1 MVFMTD
7 QELGTRVKDQIR
19 WDGRVPAADIEITIE
34 DSKAILRGTV
44 PSYRAKMAAAEDA
57 WVVSG
62 IQKVDNQLQVKY
74 PPAVTVPPDSEI
86 ASSVETVLV
95 WEPDIDSANI
105 EVSVTSGVVTLRG
118 TVDAYWKKYQAE
130 QDAYGIAG
138 VIDVINELG
147 VVLTDKPLDQV
158 IARDIEAALARN
170 SHVNVEDVTVAVDN
184 GTVILGGNIPN
195 WAAWRSAYNAAIYTT
210 GVIDVV
216 DQLNIVYS

>member
-1 MVFMTD
+1 
-7 QELGTRVKDQIR
+7 
-19 WDGRVPAADIEITIE
+19 
-34 DSKAILRGTV
+34 
-44 PSYRAKMAAAEDA
+44 
-57 WVVSG
+57 
-62 IQKVDNQLQVKY
+62 
-74 PPAVTVPPDSEI
+74 
-86 ASSVETVLV
+86 
-95 WEPDIDSANI
+95 
-105 EVSVTSGVVTLRG
+105 SGVVTLRG

-170 SHVNVEDVTVAVDN
+170 SHVNVEDITVAVDN
-184 GTVILGGNIPN
+184 GTVILRGNIPN